1 MRSGEGRAPGRRA
14 ADPLSL
20 SLPPVGGGNGASSDL
35 PSPPRGEGPGERGS
49 HPRTILVAL
58 ALLLLAVPAAAAD
71 AERGRAIVVDR
82 TKGLC
87 LLCHS
92 GPFPEQRAM
101 GTLAPDL
108 AAVGA
113 RLTLPEI
120 RQRLADPA
128 ATNPDTIMP
137 SYARTDGLVRV
148 AGPLR
153 GRPIL
158 TDQEIDDVAA
168 FLATLK

>member
-35 PSPPRGEGPGERGS
+35 PSPPRGEGPWERGS

-108 AAVGA
+108 AGVGA

-128 ATNPDTIMP
+128 ATNPDTVMP

-153 GRPIL
+153 GRPIV
-158 TDQEIDDVAA
+158 TDAEIADVAA

>member
-20 SLPPVGGGNGASSDL
+20 SLSPRGGGNGASSDL
-35 PSPPRGEGPGERGS
+35 PSPRGEGPGERGS
-49 HPRTILVAL
+49 HRRTILVAL

-108 AAVGA
+108 AGVGA

-128 ATNPDTIMP
+128 ATNPDTVMP

>member
-20 SLPPVGGGNGASSDL
+20 SLSPRGGGNGASSDL
-35 PSPPRGEGPGERGS
+35 PSPRGEGPGERGS
-49 HPRTILVAL
+49 HRRTILVAL

-71 AERGRAIVVDR
+71 AARGRAIGVDR

-108 AAVGA
+108 AGVGA

-128 ATNPDTIMP
+128 ATNPDTVMP